1 MPELR
6 DILAEAVPPGALVAC
21 GGGELQRKPMAA
33 LRTLVELGVGDLRV
47 ATMLGSADV
56 EVLLGSGAVT
66 ELHSAGVALEG
77 LAPRWR
83 EARQTGAPTVV
94 EWSEGTFAAA
104 LQAAALGLDSIP
116 WPAGLGTDLPA
127 INPWLKEATDP
138 HTGRAVLAVRAL
150 VPDVALIHVN
160 GLDAEGNAYVDGGS
174 RRRRAARARLAARR
188 RHLRAPRRV
197 RPRPRRDL
205 APLDRRRR
213 RGGRRRPSDR
223 LHARLRARQRRAGRA
238 VIADLLTGTLAE
250 EIAAAPIRVFV
261 PTTPATGVAARAAGV
276 LGNERLALSQGFTAL
291 TGDSRDWAMDVFTLL
306 RRGLL
311 GVAVA
316 PVQLDAAGRTNLSG
330 VGTPGRPKVALIGPR
345 GLTENNDTPCPLW
358 YLLAQHSPRALVE
371 RVDIVCGAAPSS
383 DAGPR
388 TLLTPAGCFDLADG
402 RWVARW
408 LAPGG
413 SELIAGAPDFAIE
426 IPDGVTERSA
436 PSSEALAALA
446 AVDPDGTRRAEF
458 GE

>member
-1 MPELR
+1 M
-6 DILAEAVPPGALVAC
+6 
-21 GGGELQRKPMAA
+21 
-33 LRTLVELGVGDLRV
+33 
-47 ATMLGSADV
+47 
-56 EVLLGSGAVT
+56 
-66 ELHSAGVALEG
+66 
-77 LAPRWR
+77 
-83 EARQTGAPTVV
+83 
-94 EWSEGTFAAA
+94 
-104 LQAAALGLDSIP
+104 
-116 WPAGLGTDLPA
+116 
-127 INPWLKEATDP
+127 
-138 HTGRAVLAVRAL
+138 
-150 VPDVALIHVN
+150 
-160 GLDAEGNAYVDGGS
+160 
-174 RRRRAARARLAARR
+174 
-188 RHLRAPRRV
+188 
-197 RPRPRRDL
+197 
-205 APLDRRRR
+205 
-213 RGGRRRPSDR
+213 
-223 LHARLRARQRRAGRA
+223 
-238 VIADLLTGTLAE
+238 IADLLTGTLAE

-261 PTTPATGVAARAAGV
+261 PTTPATSVAARAAGV

-291 TGDSRDWAMDVFTLL
+291 TAGSRAWAMDVFTLL
-306 RRGLL
+306 RRGLI

-330 VGTPGRPKVALIGPR
+330 IGAPGRPKVALIGPR

-383 DAGPR
+383 GAGPR

-413 SELIAGAPDFAIE
+413 RELIAGAPAFAIDV
-426 IPDGVTERSA
+426 PDGVTERST